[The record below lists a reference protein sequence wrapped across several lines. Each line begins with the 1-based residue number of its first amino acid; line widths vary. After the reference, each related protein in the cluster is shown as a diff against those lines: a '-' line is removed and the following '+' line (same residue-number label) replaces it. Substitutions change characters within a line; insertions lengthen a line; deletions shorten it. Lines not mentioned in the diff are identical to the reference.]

1 MRKIYNL
8 SELHSTELKKINKAE
23 DTCYQFKDNNNRR
36 GDFISK
42 MERCSN
48 FIPNLEIRASLFSKF
63 GFCYDNVAEYV
74 RRNGGS
80 IQYCYLLWE
89 SKKHIVAEHHSIW
102 RSPEGELIDI
112 TPQDT
117 NTLALDWDGKVSVVL
132 TDVEYNGHKA
142 PPIYIQIK

>member
-8 SELHSTELKKINKAE
+8 SELHSTEQRKINKAE
-23 DTCYQFKDNNNRR
+23 DTCYQFRDNLNRR

-42 MERCSN
+42 MERCNN
-48 FIPNLEIRASLFSKF
+48 FISNLEIKPSIFSKI
-63 GFCYDNVAEYV
+63 GFCYDNVVNYV
-74 RRNGGS
+74 KVNGGS

-102 RSPEGELIDI
+102 LSPEGEYVDI

-117 NTLALDWDGKVSVVL
+117 NTLALDWDGKVSIIL
-132 TDVEYNGHKA
+132 TDIEYNGYKA